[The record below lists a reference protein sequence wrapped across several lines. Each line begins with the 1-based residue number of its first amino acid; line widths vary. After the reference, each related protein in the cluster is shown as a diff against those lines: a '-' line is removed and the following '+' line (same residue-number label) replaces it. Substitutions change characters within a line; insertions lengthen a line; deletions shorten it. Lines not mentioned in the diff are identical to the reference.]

1 MGLLTDPSAGQGKLT
16 KALLKYYAKLSIL
29 LYLGGIGWFCS
40 LAYTPMNLATYFS
53 ENALLP
59 GLVKSE
65 FREDNI
71 ARIFHDELLDE
82 MKKYDD
88 GIPYPWLLAKLKQFG
103 LDTYTH
109 NFTLNYPLGK
119 PQKFTGK
126 NVYGILR
133 APRAASTEA
142 LVLSVPYRP
151 PLSVH
156 ASTAPSIAIMLAF
169 AKFANKEKYWAKD
182 IIFLIT
188 EHEQLGMQAW
198 LEAYHG
204 VGCGNDGTL
213 DHGDIKGRA
222 GAIQAAINLEFHES
236 LISQVDI
243 KVEGLN
249 GQLPNLDLFNLA
261 AKMLHKEGIP
271 HTFKNRPN
279 KSLRDP
285 VKDWLYSL
293 QTLLAM
299 ISTQATGIPNG
310 NHGLYHRFG
319 IEALTLESSSLKG
332 GSKAAFLSMGR
343 IIEGI
348 FRSLNNLL
356 ERFHQSYFFYL
367 LPSSERFISIGL
379 YMPAICLI
387 AGALFIKACANW
399 CQLQENQNQ
408 VESVGKP
415 KVKSAKDKARVTPQP
430 KDMEKFWKEMEAKYK
445 LEIKTYKAPDPDS
458 INFIPILFV
467 FLMAHV
473 LGVVIMNS
481 PQLITM
487 VGGQYNY
494 STEISLFYGFI
505 AISGA
510 LLIMPVFIPFK
521 GHEKS
526 MSVLNILSLLEL
538 GTTLICISMNN
549 FSLAL
554 FCAVI
559 YVPLALI
566 IGITRCRLCSAL
578 KKLVWLVAHPL
589 AVLAATVFTYTYLM
603 FPGEKFD
610 DNFQR
615 GLAATQQAI
624 VFSIVDSMIYGN
636 WLFSVVTSIFIP
648 NWLCFWIVAFSK
660 VQPDQVIPKKKID

>member
-16 KALLKYYAKLSIL
+16 KALLKCYAKLSIL

>member
-1 MGLLTDPSAGQGKLT
+1 
-16 KALLKYYAKLSIL
+16 
-29 LYLGGIGWFCS
+29 
-40 LAYTPMNLATYFS
+40 
-53 ENALLP
+53 
-59 GLVKSE
+59 
-65 FREDNI
+65 
-71 ARIFHDELLDE
+71 
-82 MKKYDD
+82 
-88 GIPYPWLLAKLKQFG
+88 
-103 LDTYTH
+103 
-109 NFTLNYPLGK
+109 
-119 PQKFTGK
+119 
-126 NVYGILR
+126 VYGILR

-367 LPSSERFISIGL
+367 LPSSERFISIG
-379 YMPAICLI
+379 
-387 AGALFIKACANW
+387 ND
-399 CQLQENQNQ
+399 
-408 VESVGKP
+408 V
-415 KVKSAKDKARVTPQP
+415 
-430 KDMEKFWKEMEAKYK
+430 
-445 LEIKTYKAPDPDS
+445 
-458 INFIPILFV
+458 
-467 FLMAHV
+467 
-473 LGVVIMNS
+473 
-481 PQLITM
+481 
-487 VGGQYNY
+487 
-494 STEISLFYGFI
+494 
-505 AISGA
+505 
-510 LLIMPVFIPFK
+510 
-521 GHEKS
+521 
-526 MSVLNILSLLEL
+526 
-538 GTTLICISMNN
+538 
-549 FSLAL
+549 
-554 FCAVI
+554 
-559 YVPLALI
+559 
-566 IGITRCRLCSAL
+566 
-578 KKLVWLVAHPL
+578 
-589 AVLAATVFTYTYLM
+589 
-603 FPGEKFD
+603 
-610 DNFQR
+610 
-615 GLAATQQAI
+615 
-624 VFSIVDSMIYGN
+624 
-636 WLFSVVTSIFIP
+636 
-648 NWLCFWIVAFSK
+648 
-660 VQPDQVIPKKKID
+660 

>member
-408 VESVGKP
+408 VESVSKP

-467 FLMAHV
+467 FLMVHV
-473 LGVVIMNS
+473 MGVVIMNS

-566 IGITRCRLCSAL
+566 IGITRCRLCSVV

-589 AVLAATVFTYTYLM
+589 VVLAATVFTYTYLM

>member
-408 VESVGKP
+408 VESVSKP

-467 FLMAHV
+467 FLMVHV
-473 LGVVIMNS
+473 MGVVIMNS

-566 IGITRCRLCSAL
+566 IGITRCRLCSAV

-589 AVLAATVFTYTYLM
+589 VVLAATVFTYTYLM

>member
-408 VESVGKP
+408 VDSVGKP

-473 LGVVIMNS
+473 MGVVIMNS

-566 IGITRCRLCSAL
+566 IGITRCRLCSVV

-589 AVLAATVFTYTYLM
+589 VVLAATVFTYTYLM

>member
-1 MGLLTDPSAGQGKLT
+1 
-16 KALLKYYAKLSIL
+16 
-29 LYLGGIGWFCS
+29 
-40 LAYTPMNLATYFS
+40 
-53 ENALLP
+53 
-59 GLVKSE
+59 
-65 FREDNI
+65 
-71 ARIFHDELLDE
+71 
-82 MKKYDD
+82 
-88 GIPYPWLLAKLKQFG
+88 
-103 LDTYTH
+103 
-109 NFTLNYPLGK
+109 
-119 PQKFTGK
+119 
-126 NVYGILR
+126 
-133 APRAASTEA
+133 
-142 LVLSVPYRP
+142 
-151 PLSVH
+151 
-156 ASTAPSIAIMLAF
+156 
-169 AKFANKEKYWAKD
+169 
-182 IIFLIT
+182 
-188 EHEQLGMQAW
+188 
-198 LEAYHG
+198 
-204 VGCGNDGTL
+204 
-213 DHGDIKGRA
+213 
-222 GAIQAAINLEFHES
+222 
-236 LISQVDI
+236 
-243 KVEGLN
+243 
-249 GQLPNLDLFNLA
+249 
-261 AKMLHKEGIP
+261 
-271 HTFKNRPN
+271 
-279 KSLRDP
+279 
-285 VKDWLYSL
+285 
-293 QTLLAM
+293 
-299 ISTQATGIPNG
+299 
-310 NHGLYHRFG
+310 
-319 IEALTLESSSLKG
+319 
-332 GSKAAFLSMGR
+332 
-343 IIEGI
+343 
-348 FRSLNNLL
+348 
-356 ERFHQSYFFYL
+356 
-367 LPSSERFISIGL
+367 
-379 YMPAICLI
+379 MPAICLI

-473 LGVVIMNS
+473 MGVVIMNS

-566 IGITRCRLCSAL
+566 IGITRCRLCSAV

-589 AVLAATVFTYTYLM
+589 VVLAATVFTYTYLM

>member
-16 KALLKYYAKLSIL
+16 KALLKYYTKLCVL
-29 LYLGGIGWFCS
+29 LYIGGIGWFCS
-40 LAYTPMNLATYFS
+40 LAYTPMNAGTYFS

-65 FREDNI
+65 FREDAI
-71 ARIFHDELLDE
+71 AKTYHSELLDE
-82 MKKYDD
+82 MKKYEDS
-88 GIPYPWLLAKLKQFG
+88 IPYPWLLAKMKQIG

-119 PQKFTGK
+119 PQKFVGK

-133 APRAASTEA
+133 AARASSTEA

-156 ASTAPSIAIMLAF
+156 ATTAPSIAIMLAF
-169 AKFANKEKYWAKD
+169 AKFANREKYWAKD

-204 VGCGNDGTL
+204 VACGNDGTL

-222 GAIQAAINLEFHES
+222 GAIQAAINLELHETA
-236 LISQVDI
+236 ISQVDI
-243 KVEGLN
+243 KIEGLN

-261 AKMLHKEGIP
+261 AKMLLKEGVP

-279 KSLRDP
+279 KHLKDP
-285 VKDWLYSL
+285 VNDWFYSF

-319 IEALTLESSSLKG
+319 IEALTLESTPLKG
-332 GSKAAFLSMGR
+332 GNKAGFPIVGR

-356 ERFHQSYFFYL
+356 ERFHQSFFFYL

-399 CQLQENQNQ
+399 CQLQENQAETEDEKTKTPETKKQ
-408 VESVGKP
+408 
-415 KVKSAKDKARVTPQP
+415 VKSSVKPRDSKNY
-430 KDMEKFWKEMEAKYK
+430 WKEMETRFQT
-445 LEIKTYKAPDPDS
+445 EIQTHNPPDPDS
-458 INFIPILFV
+458 VNFISILCV
-467 FLMAHV
+467 FLMSHV
-473 LGVVIMNS
+473 LGVLIMNS
-481 PQLITM
+481 PQLLTTL
-487 VGGQYNY
+487 GGQYNY
-494 STEISLFYGFI
+494 STDASLFYGFI
-505 AISGA
+505 AISVV
-510 LLIMPVFIPFK
+510 LLTMPLFIPFK
-521 GHEKS
+521 ACEKS

-538 GTTLICISMNN
+538 GTTLICVSMNN

-554 FCAVI
+554 FCAII

-566 IGITRCRLCSAL
+566 IGITRCRLCSAI
-578 KKLVWLVAHPL
+578 KKIVWLLAHPL
-589 AVLAATVFTYTYLM
+589 VVLTATVLVYTFFM
-603 FPGEKFD
+603 FPGEKFE
-610 DNFQR
+610 DNFHR
-615 GLAATQQAI
+615 GVAATQQAI

-636 WLFSVVTSIFIP
+636 WLFSVVTSVFIS
-648 NWLCFWIVAFSK
+648 NWLCFWIVAFAK
-660 VQPDQVIPKKKID
+660 VPQDIPKKKID

>member
-566 IGITRCRLCSAL
+566 IGITRCRLCSAV
-578 KKLVWLVAHPL
+578 KKIVWLVAHPL
-589 AVLAATVFTYTYLM
+589 VVLAATVFTYTYLM